1 MKTIDLKEFTSDFM
15 EISKNLTSSEVRMLY
30 LLITNPD
37 VIRLSQQTFAS
48 KIGSH
53 RRTINIGYK
62 KLLKH
67 GYISIPDIPDQHQ
80 ADIGTYLTN
89 EQAEYDSSILPD
101 ILYAGNNI
109 STTDNKIENENNGK
123 VTENEKSGYTSLD
136 MGRKNEFNTSGIL
149 YTSFLQDILVYKKYT
164 TIPQFF
170 EEFPNRHIE
179 ILIDIRSDLPEFI
192 DFLAL
197 QYGFEE
203 ELRIL
208 RISNNQIKVLKKK
221 LLHKEKSCKELSAD
235 YINYFR
241 QKRKMHAI
249 KVIRQA
255 LIYYPFTFEKFMNDI
270 RDYKYDDF
278 DELVHAMIKEIYK
291 TDRLFKQDYISANL

>member
-1 MKTIDLKEFTSDFM
+1 MKTIDLEEFTSNFM
-15 EISKNLTSSEVRMLY
+15 DISKNLTSSEVRMLY
-30 LLITNPD
+30 LLILQPD
-37 VIRLSQQTFAS
+37 VINISQQAFAR
-48 KIGSH
+48 KIGTH

-67 GYISIPDIPDQHQ
+67 GYISIPDIPDKHQ
-80 ADIGTYLTN
+80 ADIGTILTN
-89 EQAEYDSSILPD
+89 VQVEYDNLISPD
-101 ILYAGNNI
+101 IKNTENNI
-109 STTDNKIENENNGK
+109 SITDNKIEKAINGK
-123 VTENEKSGYTSLD
+123 ITRNEKSGYTNPD
-136 MGRKNEFNTSGIL
+136 MEVKNESVTSRIL

-170 EEFPNRHIE
+170 EEFPDRHTE
-179 ILIDIRSDLPEFI
+179 ILNDIRSDLPEFI

-221 LLHKEKSCKELSAD
+221 ILHKEKSLNELSAD
-235 YINYFR
+235 YIDYFR
-241 QKRKMHAI
+241 QKRKVHAL

-255 LIYYPFTFEKFMNDI
+255 LIYYPLTFKKFLNEI
-270 RDYKYDDF
+270 RDYMYDDF
-278 DELVHAMIKEIYK
+278 DEIVQAMIKGIYE
-291 TDRLFKQDYISANL
+291 TDRLYK